1 MYSDG
6 LINSEVQRSPSFDG
20 IISEFKSAMEFI
32 EIRSELEEHCIKF
45 LSVFTKLGG
54 SFIRAA
60 KALKEDWIK
69 VCRTECGLE
78 LKLNIWL
85 TTYVKCFLL
94 VMIC

>member
-1 MYSDG
+1 MYSAG

-20 IISEFKSAMEFI
+20 IISEFKLAMEFI

-45 LSVFTKLGG
+45 LSVFTQLGG

-60 KALKEDWIK
+60 KTIKEDWVK

-78 LKLNIWL
+78 LKLNI
-85 TTYVKCFLL
+85 
-94 VMIC
+94 